1 VVTCSET
8 LHSPAASAALPSAL
22 PGAESSVSS
31 FSGGAE
37 RRRRPPPRGRET
49 AGTWQQRW
57 TLIRVYIVFVRL
69 LCCSCIRFLMKLAG
83 ETVTL
88 ELKNGSIVHG
98 TIAGTS
104 QRQ

>member
-1 VVTCSET
+1 
-8 LHSPAASAALPSAL
+8 
-22 PGAESSVSS
+22 
-31 FSGGAE
+31 
-37 RRRRPPPRGRET
+37 
-49 AGTWQQRW
+49 
-57 TLIRVYIVFVRL
+57 
-69 LCCSCIRFLMKLAG
+69 MKLAG